1 VTGLLQLALSCLRVG
16 TFVFGGGPA
25 LVPLMRPDVVVRYGW
40 LTSDQFADAVALGQV
55 TPGPLLVTATFIGWR
70 VGFQAGG
77 TWTALL
83 YATVATVCIFLPSFF
98 MTIAASHQL
107 GRLKGNPRVQQI
119 TRGVE
124 AGVVGL
130 VAAAAVEMARD
141 ALGSW
146 LQGVMLAAALV
157 VLVRTKVEAA
167 WVIGACGLLALM
179 ARFAG
184 LLS

>member
-1 VTGLLQLALSCLRVG
+1 
-16 TFVFGGGPA
+16 
-25 LVPLMRPDVVVRYGW
+25 MRPDVVVRYGW